1 MLPYGCPIAQMACCV
16 GHCRLLSVHLR
27 DKCHLWWQWAPFAE
41 SAHISSVTLREC
53 VVLTL
58 FFSWDTPFAKGVLPE
73 VASIIFFF
81 FILLKSHSISECHLC
96 NRRLVNSCSG
106 PLTCPLLFHGAQ
118 KSEAE
123 SCDFCVVLF
132 IEQLSVVQ
140 VSSFEDV
147 IWLFFT
153 ITVLFSTCSQLEL
166 HLWTPTLCFY
176 QSIIQKALHS
186 LCTRLSAT

>member
-81 FILLKSHSISECHLC
+81 ILLKSHSISECHLC

-106 PLTCPLLFHGAQ
+106 PLTCPLLFHSAQ

-132 IEQLSVVQ
+132 IEQPFSCCAGIKLWGCYLIIFYNYCLVFYLQSAWVAPMNSYIMFLSIHHSK
-140 VSSFEDV
+140 SS
-147 IWLFFT
+147 
-153 ITVLFSTCSQLEL
+153 
-166 HLWTPTLCFY
+166 
-176 QSIIQKALHS
+176 A
-186 LCTRLSAT
+186 